1 MIIVD
6 DVLVSNEL
14 KEIYFACNLKACKG
28 DCCVLG
34 DAGAPLE
41 EEEIAILEDD
51 IDEIKPYMTESGLK
65 VIKQVGIFEYDADG
79 EYVTPL
85 VDDIE
90 CAFVY
95 LEDGISYCAIEKAF
109 LEGKIN
115 FQKPISCHLYPIRL
129 SKVGTATAINYHNW
143 DICSPALISGNNIG
157 DPLYSYLKQPLI
169 RKFGAA
175 WYDKLVFNFEKEI

>member
-6 DVLVSNEL
+6 DVLVSDEI
-14 KEIYFACNLKACKG
+14 KEIYFACNLQACKG

-51 IDEIKPYMTESGLK
+51 VDDIVPFMTEAGLE
-65 VIKQVGIFEYDADG
+65 VIKRIGVFEYDTDG

-85 VDDIE
+85 IDDVE

-95 LEDGISYCAIEKAF
+95 LENGISYCAIEKAF
-109 LEGKIN
+109 LEGKIK
-115 FQKPISCHLYPIRL
+115 FQKPVSCHLYPIRL
-129 SKVGTATAINYHNW
+129 SKVGPSTAINYHKW
-143 DICSPALISGNNIG
+143 DICAPALLKGNQNG

-169 RKFGAA
+169 RKFGED
-175 WYDKLVFNFEKEI
+175 WYKKLVTQFETE